1 MSEKKFS
8 KIHQKVADVLGMQ
21 IPDEVVGESEAG
33 MVAVPEANE
42 VTVIENAELPDLQ
55 QEMQRIEHGQR
66 QTEFLYE
73 HGLVA
78 VQTILL
84 DVPLTPPMY
93 RGRVVESAA
102 ELYKAVAAL
111 GMHKVEYQIKL
122 AELKLKLAAYTRRKN
137 GDTTP
142 NITGNTIIFNRE
154 ELIKAF
160 GNDKDDDKGEV

>member
-21 IPDEVVGESEAG
+21 IPDEITEGEDG
-33 MVAVPEANE
+33 IVPVPETNE
-42 VTVIENAELPDLQ
+42 VALVENAELPDLQ

-73 HGLVA
+73 HGLTA
-78 VQTILL
+78 VQNILL

-93 RGRVVESAA
+93 KGRVVETAA
-102 ELYKAVAAL
+102 ELYKAVADL

-122 AELKLKLAAYTRRKN
+122 VELKLKLAAFTRRKN
-137 GDTTP
+137 GDSTP

-160 GNDKDDDKGEV
+160 GNYKDDDKDGD